1 MKELSLLVL
10 AVGLLLLEA
19 VVPARAD
26 EFKPGYLQLTQLDRE
41 TYDVLWKIPAID
53 EATTLKVK
61 PQFPEGTETLTQV
74 HSTFSR
80 GITVQRWRIRVPN
93 GLDGKAIV
101 FLQLSETR
109 IDVLARLV
117 RLDGTVQL
125 ERILP
130 VSPSFVGRPSLGRV
144 EVGRTYT
151 ILGIEH
157 ILSGFDHLLFVL
169 ALVLLVRGTRRL
181 LVTITAF
188 TVAHSLTLAGATLGW
203 LQVPGPPV
211 EAAIALS
218 IVFVASEIVHTR
230 QGRYSVTQHYPWVV
244 AFTFGLLHGFGFAG
258 ALAQVGLPQ
267 SSIPI
272 ALLFFNAGVETGQL
286 MFVGAVLAVIAVG
299 WRTGRWL
306 RFWPPVWLWRIA
318 PYAIGALA
326 SFWLVERVAAF

>member
-1 MKELSLLVL
+1 MRTRCLVL
-10 AVGLLLLEA
+10 VALALLSDA
-19 VVPARAD
+19 APTRAD
-26 EFKPGYLQLTQLDRE
+26 EFKPGYLQLTQLDYQ

-53 EATTLKVK
+53 ESTTLKVK
-61 PQFPEGTETLTQV
+61 PQFPTGTEALTEV
-74 HSTFSR
+74 RSTFSR
-80 GITVQRWRIRVPN
+80 GVTVLRWRIRVPE
-93 GLDGKAIV
+93 GLDGKAI
-101 FLQLSETR
+101 FFSQLSETR

-130 VSPSFVGRPSLGRV
+130 VSPRFIGRPSPGRL
-144 EVGRTYT
+144 EVVRTYT

-169 ALVLLVRGTRRL
+169 GLVLLLRGTRRL

-203 LQVPGPPV
+203 VHVPGPPV
-211 EAAIALS
+211 EASIALS

-230 QGRYSVTQHYPWVV
+230 QGRFGITARYPWVV
-244 AFTFGLLHGFGFAG
+244 AFTFGLLHGFGFAS
-258 ALAQVGLPQ
+258 ALAEVGLPQ
-267 SSIPI
+267 ASIPI
-272 ALLFFNAGVETGQL
+272 ALLFFNVGVEIGQLLFVAGVLG
-286 MFVGAVLAVIAVG
+286 VIAIG
-299 WRTGRWL
+299 IRATSRLRLPRPAWMWR
-306 RFWPPVWLWRIA
+306 VA